1 MITRLKVNNFTAFR
15 ELDMRF
21 IDGVNVFIGENG
33 TGKTHIMKMLYAAY
47 CTASESVQYTLTQKI
62 FNVFLPDGIGRLA
75 RRSIGASSGS
85 FTVYR
90 QDEGDDFERSV
101 RLSVSTKNR
110 EKGKV
115 AYSDWK
121 SAGEYKVVYI
131 PVKDMLANAPGFR
144 SLYELRHIHFE
155 EIYKDII
162 DRALLPAVKGKPS
175 IRRKKLMSKIESV
188 IAGRIVERN
197 EHFYLVSEHGELEFT
212 LLAEGYRKLGLLYE
226 LIQNETL
233 SQSSILFWD
242 EPEANLNPKLAKVV
256 VEIILE
262 LQRQGVQIFI
272 ATHDYVILKEL
283 SLAIEKKDKV
293 RFHSLYLEK
302 EQVKYTYSDDFEA
315 IEHSAIDETYDDLLS
330 RDIRKKIGGAALE
343 SKTNR
348 IIER

>member
-1 MITRLKVNNFTAFR
+1 MITRLKVNNFTAFK
-15 ELDMRF
+15 ELDMSF
-21 IDGVNVFIGENG
+21 LDGVNVLIGENG

-47 CTASESVQYTLTQKI
+47 CTASEGVQYTLTQKV

-75 RRSIGASSGS
+75 RRSIGASSGG

-90 QDEGDDFERSV
+90 RDAGDDNERSV

-115 AYSDWK
+115 AYSNWK
-121 SAGEYKVVYI
+121 GADDYKVVYI

-144 SLYELRHIHFE
+144 SLFELRHIHFE

-175 IRRKKLMSKIESV
+175 LRRKKLMSKIESV

-197 EHFYLVSEHGELEFT
+197 EHFYLVNEHGELEFT
-212 LLAEGYRKLGLLYE
+212 LLAEGFRKLGLLYE

-293 RFHSLYLEK
+293 RFHSLYFEN
-302 EQVKYTYSDDFEA
+302 EQVRYSFSDIFEA

-330 RDIRKKIGGAALE
+330 RDIQKKIGGAIFS
-343 SKTNR
+343 SKTDR
-348 IIER
+348 FTER